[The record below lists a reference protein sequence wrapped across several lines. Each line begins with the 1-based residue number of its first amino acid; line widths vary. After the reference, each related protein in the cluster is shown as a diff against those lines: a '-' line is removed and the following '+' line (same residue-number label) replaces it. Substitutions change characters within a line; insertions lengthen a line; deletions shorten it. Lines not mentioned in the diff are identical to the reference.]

1 MKIGDTLQSLHQ
13 GVHSSVASGIYEG
26 NGVYRIDMK
35 DGGNGRLFV
44 MRFQLISN
52 GGGAYTLKRLD
63 CGDPPT
69 GLTDKGGGAL
79 VGGDYTLNF

>member
-1 MKIGDTLQSLHQ
+1 MKIGDQLHSLQQ
-13 GVHSSVASGIYEG
+13 GHHSSHASGKYEG
-26 NGVYRIDMK
+26 NGIYKIEMK
-35 DGGNGRLFV
+35 DGGNGNYFW

-52 GGGAYTLKRLD
+52 GGGQYTLKRLD

-69 GLTDKGGGAL
+69 TLRDNGGGAL